1 MRLLVGLAWDV
12 AVLLFDALVP
22 GRRTEREAW
31 LEASASYMADCQ
43 ALRDAIGR
51 LEGTGSTEEEGGIA
65 A

>member
-1 MRLLVGLAWDV
+1 MTTIRFAWSV
-12 AVLLFDALVP
+12 VSVLWEAFAP
-22 GRRTEREAW
+22 GRRRERGAW

-51 LEGTGSTEEEGGIA
+51 LEGTGSTGEEEIA